1 MFPVPDHFRDRPFRR
16 SEALRSGITRGVL
29 QGPQFRR
36 VYDAVYCHVDHEPS
50 FEDRIVAARL
60 ALPKGALTTGLTR
73 LQQLGIDHGPRAP
86 LHFVVEGDHHL
97 AIDGVFLH
105 RTVKL
110 PPNSDDGVNAE
121 AAYVAFCAEA
131 RLIDAIKVGCELLRL
146 HRLDLAALDQI
157 LAEEKWRRGV
167 REAAHVLPSLDDRC
181 RSMPEAELLAYVL
194 AAGLPQPEVN
204 REVELAPGVV
214 VTPDEWFGPF
224 PAAVEYEGVQ
234 HQEDRAQYNAD
245 IDRYASYRRHGVAY
259 ELVTKELL
267 RSPKSVVRR
276 IYAMLVE
283 CGYDGPP
290 VDFGTAWEALF
301 RPLSELVRRPGPR
314 QR

>member
-1 MFPVPDHFRDRPFRR
+1 MFAVPDDFRNRPFRR
-16 SEALRSGITRGVL
+16 SEALEAGITRGVL

-36 VYDAVYCHVDHEPS
+36 VHDAVYCHVDHAPS
-50 FEDRIVAARL
+50 FEDRIAAARL
-60 ALPKGALTTGLTR
+60 ALPKAALTTGVTR
-73 LQQLGIDHGPRAP
+73 LQQLGIDHGPRTP

-110 PPNSDDGVNAE
+110 PPSTDDGVTAE

-146 HRLDLAALDQI
+146 QLLDLAALDQI

-167 REAAHVLPSLDDRC
+167 RETAYVLPFLDDRC

-194 AAGLPQPEVN
+194 AAGLPQPDIN

-224 PAAVEYEGVQ
+224 GAAVEYEGAQ

-245 IDRYASYRRHGVAY
+245 IDRYASYRRHGAAY

-267 RSPKSVVRR
+267 RSPRSVVRR
-276 IYAMLVE
+276 IHAMLVE
-283 CGYDGPP
+283 RGYDGPP
-290 VDFGTAWEALF
+290 ADFGTEWEALF
-301 RPLSELVRRPGPR
+301 RPVSELVRRQGPR
-314 QR
+314 RR